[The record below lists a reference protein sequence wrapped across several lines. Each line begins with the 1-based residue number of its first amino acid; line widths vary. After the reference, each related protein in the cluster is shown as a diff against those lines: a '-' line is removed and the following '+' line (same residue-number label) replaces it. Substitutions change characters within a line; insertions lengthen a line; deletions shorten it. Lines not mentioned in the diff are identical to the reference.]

1 MRPQGCQETGFCSH
15 PLKGLPQLADFKPVC
30 PLIVL
35 TLSKT
40 GAYTHQMP
48 TRIALAALGVVAASI
63 LCPVA
68 PFAQAIQKVM
78 YVSVVD
84 AAGAPVAD
92 LKPSDFLVRED
103 NAPREVLSVAPADD
117 PMQLAVLADN
127 TQAARNFIRDIRVG
141 LEGFV
146 TDMLNGTKNE
156 ISIIGLAERPTI
168 LANVSSDRAAVLKGV
183 YRIFEMP
190 LSGSYLLDALIDV
203 GKGFSKREA
212 KRPVVVVLT
221 TEGPEFSSRRY
232 EDVLKP
238 LDDLGAA
245 LHVVVLGPPSND
257 ISEDSRNRSAVLDEG
272 PRKSGGARE
281 SLLAGSAL
289 PGSLKRLAA
298 DLKHQYRVTYAR
310 PQSLIPP
317 ERATVSATRPGLTA
331 RGTLI
336 KDRPQARP

>member
-1 MRPQGCQETGFCSH
+1 
-15 PLKGLPQLADFKPVC
+15 
-30 PLIVL
+30 L

-48 TRIALAALGVVAASI
+48 TRVALVAGCAVAALI
-63 LCPVA
+63 LCPLT
-68 PFAQAIQKVM
+68 PLAQAIQKVM

-92 LKPSDFLVRED
+92 LTPSDLQVRED
-103 NAPREVLSVAPADD
+103 NTPREILSVAPADD
-117 PMQLAVLADN
+117 PMQIAVLVDN

-156 ISIIGLAERPTI
+156 ISIVGVAERPTI

-183 YRIFEMP
+183 YRIFEQRG
-190 LSGSYLLDALIDV
+190 SGSYLLDALIEV
-203 GKGFSKREA
+203 SKGFSKREA
-212 KRPVVVVLT
+212 LRPVVVIVT
-221 TEGPEFSSRRY
+221 TEGPEFSTRRY

-238 LDDLGAA
+238 LDDLGTAV
-245 LHVVVLGPPSND
+245 HVIVLGPQSND
-257 ISEDSRNRSAVLDEG
+257 IGEDSRNRSAVLDQG
-272 PRKSGGARE
+272 PRRSGGARE

-289 PGSLKRLAA
+289 PGALKRLAA

-331 RGTLI
+331 RGTLV
-336 KDRPQARP
+336 KDRPQAKP